1 MSVITAEVKVDE
13 TDIVN
18 VRIGQEAEIKVDALG
33 DRKLKGHVSD
43 VGNSAVNRSGQGNTG
58 GNQEAKDFKVVIT
71 LVDPPEE
78 LRPGLSCTASIIT
91 ARTKQVLTIPIQ
103 ALTVREFDDPE
114 DPVKK
119 KKIEKEGVYVIK
131 DDKVLFRQ
139 VKTGITGTTDIE
151 ILEGLTEK
159 EKLVTGPYQ
168 ILRTLEDNKRVK
180 AEEQEKK

>member
-1 MSVITAEVKVDE
+1 
-13 TDIVN
+13 
-18 VRIGQEAEIKVDALG
+18 
-33 DRKLKGHVSD
+33 
-43 VGNSAVNRSGQGNTG
+43 
-58 GNQEAKDFKVVIT
+58 
-71 LVDPPEE
+71 
-78 LRPGLSCTASIIT
+78 
-91 ARTKQVLTIPIQ
+91 VLTIPIQ